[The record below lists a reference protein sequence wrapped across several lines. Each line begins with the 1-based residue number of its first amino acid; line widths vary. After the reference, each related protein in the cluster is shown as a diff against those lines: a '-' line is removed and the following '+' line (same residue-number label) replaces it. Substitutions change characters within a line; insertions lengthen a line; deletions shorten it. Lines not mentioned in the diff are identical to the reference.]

1 MKYVLLVVV
10 ATIVGA
16 QLLVL
21 SSRRKPLA
29 TRLRDLSEGGDAT
42 MIGGTAI
49 LMCGSIGAL
58 MGHLLASP
66 GTGAAA
72 GMAVALVGTTI
83 AVIWAHRRPQP
94 PPRHREDDVVGK
106 DT

>member
-1 MKYVLLVVV
+1 MKYVLLVVI
-10 ATIVGA
+10 ATLVSA

-29 TRLRDLSEGGDAT
+29 TRLRDLSEDGDTAT
-42 MIGGTAI
+42 IGGVAF
-49 LMCGSIGAL
+49 LMCGSVGAL
-58 MGHLLASP
+58 IGHLLASP

-72 GMAVALVGTTI
+72 GTAVALVGTTI

-94 PPRHREDDVVGK
+94 PPRHRDDIVGK